1 MIWVIR
7 PPRLAPSRAEA
18 MDEAVTLRRL
28 LAPLA
33 VFGGACVLSVGT
45 LAAYTST
52 SIVPGN
58 DVEAGSVE
66 ISDNGAGSAMLG
78 LINAGAGGS
87 DISCIRVQS
96 NGSLRSDVRLRA
108 TSTGTLA
115 EHLRVRVERGSGA
128 TGFDDCAGFAADE
141 RDYYGLGNGVVYDG
155 RLSDMPGSWAN
166 GVADPSDTLLATSY
180 LPVLAAR
187 TNLVGAWEMGERTR
201 RGDTF
206 TGTPGALVTSRPELM
221 GGAWTRQA
229 VSTTNAVLTGS
240 GRLRPQTAGTA
251 IYRQTAATGAETVTA
266 DFTLKSGSGEAGILT
281 RMPTTGD
288 TGYLVRYRA
297 DAGVWELATVNAGTV
312 SVLDSYTGAIGTDD
326 TAHVVFKQS
335 GTSFSVEIDGTQRL
349 TATDGTIA
357 ATGRTGLRLVGVG
370 PQDDT
375 TGVLVDNF
383 RAYTPGQAAN
393 VGYTGTAANNNGT
406 LTGAPPVV
414 AGAHPSP
421 TDEQSGVTFNGT
433 NQTITLPVTG
443 ITTAATI
450 SGWFRVT
457 NGSNIMRDAT
467 TGATAG
473 WSLGFDDGSG
483 TMKFRSS
490 GEVFDT
496 KVLFAPLRGQWHHH
510 ALVRNGST
518 VEYYLDGR
526 RVFAGTAS
534 ATTAPTS
541 PFALMRDGT
550 AATYTAGRVD
560 QVAIWSRALGA
571 DELAAIHDAVSAS
584 HDWQQGESHWYR
596 IEVTVDEDPAAASSS
611 ATGQFTWEAR
621 SR

>member
-1 MIWVIR
+1 
-7 PPRLAPSRAEA
+7 
-18 MDEAVTLRRL
+18 MDQAVTLRRL
-28 LAPLA
+28 LTPLA
-33 VFGGACVLSVGT
+33 VFGGACVLSAGT
-45 LAAYTST
+45 LAAYTATST
-52 SIVPGN
+52 NPSN
-58 DVEAGSVE
+58 DVEAGSVQLT
-66 ISDNGAGSAMLG
+66 DNGAGSAMLG

-108 TSTGTLA
+108 ASTGTLA
-115 EHLRVRVERGSGA
+115 RHLRVRVERGSGA
-128 TGFDDCAGFAADE
+128 STFDDCSGFAADE
-141 RDYYGLGNGVVYDG
+141 RDYYGLGAGVVYDG
-155 RLSDMPGSWAN
+155 RLSDMPSAWAN
-166 GVADPSDTLLATSY
+166 GVADPSDSLLATSY

-206 TGTPGALVTSRPELM
+206 VGASGALITSRTELM
-221 GGAWTRQA
+221 GGPWNRQA
-229 VSTTNAVLTGS
+229 VSTTNAVITAA
-240 GRLRPQTAGTA
+240 GRVRPQMAGTA
-251 IYRQTAATGAETVTA
+251 IYRQTTATGAETVTA
-266 DFTLKSGSGEAGILT
+266 DFTLRSATGEAGLLT
-281 RMPTTGD
+281 RMAATGD

-297 DAGVWELATVNAGTV
+297 DAGVWELATVNTGTV
-312 SVLDSYTGAIGTDD
+312 TVLDSYTGAIGDDD

-349 TATDGTIA
+349 TATDSSIA
-357 ATGRTGLRLVGVG
+357 ASGRTGIRLVGVG

-375 TGVLVDNF
+375 SGVQIDNF
-383 RAYTPGQAAN
+383 RVYTPGQAAN
-393 VGYTGTAANNNGT
+393 IGYTSTGANSNGT
-406 LTGAPPVV
+406 LTNAPPVV

-433 NQTITLPVTG
+433 NQTISVPATG
-443 ITTAATI
+443 LTTAVTVG
-450 SGWFRVT
+450 GWFRVT
-457 NGSNIMRDAT
+457 TGSNLMRDST
-467 TGATAG
+467 TGATNG

-483 TMKFRSS
+483 TLKFRSS

-496 KVLFAPLRGQWHHH
+496 GVPFAPLRGQWHHH
-510 ALVRNGST
+510 ALVRNGT
-518 VEYYLDGR
+518 AVEYYLDGR
-526 RVFAGTAS
+526 RVFAGSAS

-541 PFALMRDGT
+541 PFYLMRDGT
-550 AATYTAGRVD
+550 GTAYTAGRVD

-584 HDWQQGESHWYR
+584 HDWRQGESHWYR